1 MMNSKQ
7 IREAARN
14 ALRGNWGIAVL
25 AGLIASLLGA
35 GSGAGFS
42 FNVNFSFEDADFGT
56 EQVAHQLGQQG
67 DQIIQTMIPILI
79 VAAIIGLVVSVVMM
93 IIGSVVSVGYAKF
106 NSDMVDGVKP
116 TIGTMFSYFG
126 HLKTA
131 FCASLL
137 VFIRV
142 FIGTLFFII
151 PGFIAAYKYAMVYHV
166 IADNPDISARD
177 ALRKSRLIMQGNKW
191 RFFCLSLSFI
201 GWNLLSLLTLGL
213 ASLWVYP
220 YMMAAQAVFY
230 EEVNIP
236 DAYTW

>member
-35 GSGAGFS
+35 GGSGFS
-42 FNVNFSFEDADFGT
+42 FNFNFNFEDADFGT
-56 EQVAHQLGQQG
+56 EQVVHQLGQQG
-67 DQIIQTMIPILI
+67 EQILQAMIPAL
-79 VAAIIGLVVSVVMM
+79 IIGFVVGLAVSVVMM

-126 HLKTA
+126 QLKTA

-137 VFIRV
+137 VFIHV
-142 FIGTLFFII
+142 FIGTIFFVI
-151 PGFIAAYKYAMVYHV
+151 PGIIAVYKYAMVYHV

-191 RFFCLSLSFI
+191 RFFVLNLSFI
-201 GWNLLSLLTLGL
+201 GWNLLSILTLGL
-213 ASLWVYP
+213 ASLWVHP
-220 YMMAAQAVFY
+220 YMMAANAVFY